1 MSSDEEFGK
10 VTKIKVHY
18 LHIAF
23 KDVLSKLVE
32 FYQKRWGVFQAE
44 RPTGCY

>member
-10 VTKIKVHY
+10 VTRIKVHY
-18 LHIAF
+18 LA
-23 KDVLSKLVE
+23 KLVE

-44 RPTGCY
+44 RPTGCF